1 MLDFCITD
9 IPCTSNELRTFTMR
23 DLSLKKI
30 LRFSKYFKKVKY
42 DIIYIYD
49 YQEEFIY
56 FGNYFLCF
64 LIRYAKRNHLR

>member
-1 MLDFCITD
+1 MTVIQIFYTALIYLIMLDFCITD

-42 DIIYIYD
+42 DIIYI
-49 YQEEFIY
+49 
-56 FGNYFLCF
+56 
-64 LIRYAKRNHLR
+64 